1 MCVLYVILEQ
11 SVTRVSLFLFVEQVI
26 AGLDRAAATMK
37 KGECAI
43 LTITPEYGFGS
54 GEVKRDLAVVPPFS
68 KIIYEVEMLD
78 FMKVISTVLEVQ
90 TRIPDVMIVAT
101 ISFWANKLLV
111 VFPHVRKRI
120 ILKKKLLGLRFLLI
134 ATNSWGL

>member
-1 MCVLYVILEQ
+1 MLYVILEQ

-78 FMKVISTVLEVQ
+78 FIKVISTVLEVQ

-101 ISFWANKLLV
+101 ISF
-111 VFPHVRKRI
+111 
-120 ILKKKLLGLRFLLI
+120 
-134 ATNSWGL
+134 